1 MTMITASAV
10 NELRKATGA
19 GMMDCKKALQ
29 ETNGDMEQ
37 AIDFLRKKG
46 AKVSANRAD
55 RDAAEGAVIAIASA
69 DKKTGAV
76 IRLNCETDFVAK
88 NEEFVALA
96 KQIAGVALSEK
107 PSSVDELKNLKIDGV
122 TISER
127 LLDYVGKIGE
137 KIDVTVCQMVE
148 GNLIVPYIHAGNKI
162 GVLVNL
168 NMNTASAEEAGK
180 DVAMQIAAMSPVA
193 LDKDDVSQDMID
205 REIEIGKAQAAAE
218 GKPEAMLEKI
228 AMGKLNKFYK
238 DSTLLNQD
246 FVKDAS
252 KTIRKMLDDVEKGL
266 TVTQFKRIQLG
277 A

>member
-1 MTMITASAV
+1 MITASAV
-10 NELRKATGA
+10 NDLRKATGA

-37 AIDFLRKKG
+37 AIDYLRKKG

-55 RDAAEGAVIAIASA
+55 RDAAEGAVIAVASA
-69 DKKTGAV
+69 DRKTGVV

-88 NEEFVALA
+88 NEEFVAFA
-96 KQIAGVALSEK
+96 NAIANTALTHNVSTIE
-107 PSSVDELKNLKIDGV
+107 ELMNKNIGDV
-122 TISER
+122 TISEKI
-127 LLDYVGKIGE
+127 LDYTGKIGE
-137 KIDVTVCQMVE
+137 KIQVTVCELVN
-148 GNLIVPYIHAGNKI
+148 GDLIVPYIHAGNKI
-162 GVLVNL
+162 GVLVAL
-168 NMNTASAEEAGK
+168 NSTGDHVEAAGK

-193 LDKDDVSQDMID
+193 LNKDDVPQSIID

-228 AMGKLNKFYK
+228 ALGKLNKFYK

-246 FVKDAS
+246 FVKDSS
-252 KTIRKMLDDVEKGL
+252 KTISQMLNEVEKGL

>member
-1 MTMITASAV
+1 MITAATV

-19 GMMDCKKALQ
+19 GMMDCKNALQ

-37 AIDFLRKKG
+37 AIDYLRKKG

-55 RDAAEGAVIAIASA
+55 RDAAEGAVIAVASS
-69 DKKTGAV
+69 DKKTGAI

-88 NEEFVALA
+88 NADFISFAN
-96 KQIAGVALSEK
+96 QIANAVLENK
-107 PSSVDELKNLKIDGV
+107 PSSVEELKNISVDG
-122 TISER
+122 ISIRER
-127 LLDYVGKIGE
+127 LLDYIGKIGE
-137 KIDVTVCQMVE
+137 KIDVTTFEIVE
-148 GNLIVPYIHAGNKI
+148 GNLVVPYIHAGNKI
-162 GVLVNL
+162 GVLVAL
-168 NMNTASAEEAGK
+168 SATGEKIEEAGK

-193 LDKDDVSQDMID
+193 LDKDDVSQSVID

-228 AMGKLNKFYK
+228 ALGKLNKFYK

-246 FVKDAS
+246 FVKDSS
-252 KTIRKMLDDVEKGL
+252 KTISQMLNDIEKGL
-266 TVTQFKRIQLG
+266 TVTQFRRIQLG

>member
-1 MTMITASAV
+1 MITASAV

-37 AIDFLRKKG
+37 AIDYLRKKG

-55 RDAAEGAVIAIASA
+55 RDTSEGAVIAISS
-69 DKKTGAV
+69 DDNQSGV
-76 IRLNCETDFVAK
+76 IIRLSCETDFVAK
-88 NEEFVALA
+88 NNEFVQFANDIA
-96 KQIAGVALSEK
+96 KVALSNK
-107 PSSVDELKNLKIDGV
+107 PSSIDDLKNLQINGV
-122 TISER
+122 SISEK

-137 KIDVTVCQMVE
+137 KIDVTSCEFVS
-148 GNLIVPYIHAGNKI
+148 GNTVVPYIHAGNKI
-162 GVLVNL
+162 GVLVALTSGGQNVF
-168 NMNTASAEEAGK
+168 NAGK

-193 LDKDDVSQDMID
+193 IDKDDVSQEIID
-205 REIEIGKAQAAAE
+205 RELEIGKAQAAQE

-228 AMGKLNKFYK
+228 ATGKLNKFFK

-246 FVKDAS
+246 FVKDSS
-252 KTIRKMLDDVEKGL
+252 KTIKQMLNDVEGGL

-277 A
+277 

>member
-1 MTMITASAV
+1 MTITASAV

-19 GMMDCKKALQ
+19 GMMDCKNALQ
-29 ETNGDMEQ
+29 QTNGNMEE

-46 AKVSANRAD
+46 AKISANRAD
-55 RDAAEGAVIAIASA
+55 RDAAEGAVIAIASF
-69 DKKTGAV
+69 DKKDGVV

-88 NEEFVALA
+88 NDEFVTFA
-96 KQIAGVALSEK
+96 KNIASVALENK
-107 PSSVDELKNLKIDGV
+107 PSSIDELKNLSIDG
-122 TISER
+122 ISINER
-127 LLDYVGKIGE
+127 LLDFMGKIGE
-137 KIDVTVCQMVE
+137 KIDVTSYELVS

-162 GVLVNL
+162 GVLVAL
-168 NMNTASAEEAGK
+168 SSSSDSIEEAGK
-180 DVAMQIAAMSPVA
+180 DVAMQIAAMIPVA
-193 LDKDDVSQDMID
+193 LDKDDVPQSVID

-228 AMGKLNKFYK
+228 ALGKLNKFYK

-246 FVKDAS
+246 FVKDSS
-252 KTIRKMLDDVEKGL
+252 KTIRQMLNDIEKGL

>member
-1 MTMITASAV
+1 MITASAV

-55 RDAAEGAVIAIASA
+55 RDAAEGAVIAIASN
-69 DKKTGAV
+69 DKKTGVV

-88 NEEFVALA
+88 NEDFIKFANDIAQVALTNKPA
-96 KQIAGVALSEK
+96 TIEALK
-107 PSSVDELKNLKIDGV
+107 ELSLEGK
-122 TISER
+122 TISEK
-127 LLDYVGKIGE
+127 LLDYIGKIGE
-137 KIDVTVCQMVE
+137 KIDVTVYELVE
-148 GNLIVPYIHAGNKI
+148 GNLVVNYIHAGNKI
-162 GVLVNL
+162 GVLVA
-168 NMNTASAEEAGK
+168 MSSTGDKVEEAGK

-193 LDKDDVSQDMID
+193 LDKNDVSQSIID

-228 AMGKLNKFYK
+228 ALGKLNKFYK

-246 FVKDAS
+246 FVKDSS
-252 KTIRKMLDDVEKGL
+252 KTISQMLNDIEKGL
-266 TVTQFKRIQLG
+266 TVTKFKRIQLG

>member
-1 MTMITASAV
+1 MITAAAV

-55 RDAAEGAVIAIASA
+55 REAAEGAVIAIASS
-69 DKKTGAV
+69 DKKTGVV

-88 NEEFVALA
+88 NEDFIKFANDIAAAALNN
-96 KQIAGVALSEK
+96 K
-107 PSSVDELKNLKIDGV
+107 PSSIDALKELSINSKSINELI
-122 TISER
+122 
-127 LLDYVGKIGE
+127 LDYVGKIGE
-137 KIDVTVCQMVE
+137 KIDVTTYDLVE

-162 GVLVNL
+162 GVLVAL
-168 NMNTASAEEAGK
+168 SITGSHVEEAGK

-193 LDKDDVSQDMID
+193 LDKGDVSQDIIA

-228 AMGKLNKFYK
+228 ALGKLNKFYK

-246 FVKDAS
+246 FVKDSS
-252 KTIRKMLDDVEKGL
+252 KTISQMLNDIEKGL
-266 TVTQFKRIQLG
+266 TVTLFKRIQLG